1 MQRAQRA
8 LNFRVWKLH
17 NTMVSGLEILGFTS
31 LGHSARS
38 SHEGLGFGIFR
49 AYLCPQRVRSRVPG
63 FQGSRVPGSNIQG
76 SKVQ

>member
-17 NTMVSGLEILGFTS
+17 NTMVSGLEILGSTS

-38 SHEGLGFGIFR
+38 AHEGLGFGNFR
-49 AYLCPQRVRSRVPG
+49 VFSGTQRAQRALGLRV
-63 FQGSRVPGSNIQG
+63 
-76 SKVQ
+76 

>member
-1 MQRAQRA
+1 MQRVQRAQRA

-38 SHEGLGFGIFR
+38 AHEGLGFGNFR
-49 AYLCPQRVRSRVPG
+49 VYFSGTQRAQRALGFRV
-63 FQGSRVPGSNIQG
+63 
-76 SKVQ
+76 